1 MPGPA
6 NFATIAHGPIL
17 IGFTFN
23 ALLLG
28 VMITQVYLYYTS
40 FKKDKKWL
48 KVYVAV
54 LFALDIFNTACGAA
68 YLYKALILNFNNPAY
83 LNDVTWL
90 FDMDPAIT
98 GVIVTM
104 VQSFFAWRIFVLT
117 KSYIFPLL
125 ILATAATG
133 AISAILTPI
142 KVSQEPQFTA
152 LIKAK
157 VQISIW
163 LSSEVLGDMLITVIL
178 VVYLSKHK
186 TGFQRSDMLVDRI
199 IRLTVQTGLIT
210 SVVALCNLI
219 AYLADPTGL
228 HLLFNFML
236 CKLYSNSLMSTLNSR
251 GIWMSGPSG
260 MSQGKNSED
269 HAHSMP
275 SNTYRPAI
283 VQPPPMKPS
292 EIISFNGKKHTE
304 VFVNVESHELQDNS
318 RHLRSQ
324 LPMGK
329 GAFDDKESL

>member
-1 MPGPA
+1 MPAPI

-23 ALLLG
+23 AILLG

-48 KVYVAV
+48 KIYVAV
-54 LFALDIFNTACGAA
+54 LFVLDIYNTAAGAA
-68 YLYKALILNFNNPAY
+68 YLYTALITHFNDPAY
-83 LNDVTWL
+83 LDNVTWL

-104 VQSFFAWRIFVLT
+104 VQSFFAWRIWVLT
-117 KSYIFPLL
+117 KSYIFPIL
-125 ILATAATG
+125 ILATAITG
-133 AISAILTPI
+133 AVTAIATPI
-142 KVSQEPQFTA
+142 KVSQDPHFTHLLA
-152 LIKAK
+152 AK
-157 VQISIW
+157 VPISIW
-163 LSSEVLGDMLITVIL
+163 LSSEVLGDILITVIL

-186 TGFQRSDMLVDRI
+186 TGFERSDLLVDRI

-210 SVVALCNLI
+210 SIVALLNLI
-219 AYLADPTGL
+219 VYLADTTGL

-251 GIWMSGPSG
+251 GVWMSGPSG
-260 MSQGKNSED
+260 MSQGKDSED
-269 HAHSMP
+269 HSQSAMH
-275 SNTYRPAI
+275 NTYRAQI
-283 VQPPPMKPS
+283 VQPPPVRPS

-318 RHLRSQ
+318 HLRSQ
-324 LPMGK
+324 LPLGK
-329 GAFDDKESL
+329 GAFDDKGSF

>member
-1 MPGPA
+1 
-6 NFATIAHGPIL
+6 
-17 IGFTFN
+17 
-23 ALLLG
+23 
-28 VMITQVYLYYTS
+28 
-40 FKKDKKWL
+40 
-48 KVYVAV
+48 
-54 LFALDIFNTACGAA
+54 
-68 YLYKALILNFNNPAY
+68 
-83 LNDVTWL
+83 VTWL

-117 KSYIFPLL
+117 KSYIFPFL

-133 AISAILTPI
+133 AVTAIITPI
-142 KVSQEPQFTA
+142 KVSQDPHFTD
-152 LIKAK
+152 LLKAK
-157 VQISIW
+157 VPISIW
-163 LSSEVLGDMLITVIL
+163 LSSEVLGDILITVIL
-178 VVYLSKHK
+178 VAYLSKHK

-210 SVVALCNLI
+210 SVVALINLVV
-219 AYLADPTGL
+219 YLADTTGL

-260 MSQGKNSED
+260 MSQAKSSED
-269 HAHSMP
+269 HTHSL
-275 SNTYRPAI
+275 SNTYRPA
-283 VQPPPMKPS
+283 VVVPPPMKPS

-318 RHLRSQ
+318 RRDLRSQ

-329 GAFDDKESL
+329 GAFDDKESF